1 MGLGRFA
8 NFITKS
14 IYNDIEEININ
25 NNIKKIISNYIIF
38 DINFLIYQGYIDIEN
53 EINDIN
59 KILLCKERQFDK
71 YIINVLDK
79 MINILLKQ
87 SHWNIISPYNIT
99 NYKDF
104 IDYINTKIDDILI
117 LDIVIFNKILN
128 LIFKNIYGTHHIQ
141 YIQSICIFFDGV
153 PSLSKMIEQRRRRI
167 KKYIESD
174 IKNNMYDAYLSN
186 LTLDNVKL
194 YEVLTNKYIFDNVEL
209 NNSLTFDYTI
219 LVANKFNIEKN
230 IYPSSIFI
238 INFEKF
244 IKTSLIINNVNII
257 INSSCCNGEADLKI
271 FKYIAEE
278 NINGEYCIHTIDSDL
293 IHQIL
298 VQQVYYDLNNKNIK
312 LSVCKY
318 TNNYINTEYIQIFN
332 ADLIIK
338 HILDLYNLCNNIIT
352 DNIKIIWDLC
362 FIFYLFGNDHIPEF
376 MEIGPELGMEYF
388 LQSHY
393 STLKNT
399 NIIDYTK
406 TIHID
411 LNKLSLYLT
420 KIYST
425 NRYNI
430 TKIILQKYFKINYQL
445 ITLFIEK
452 FNYIY
457 TDILIFLKKYIIY
470 KGLKLS
476 VEEYNNLY
484 DDDLRKVLINNFI
497 EGNLNDYNNIDIF
510 NLNDENK
517 KLFLS
522 YDKLI
527 EENINYYE
535 YKYNG
540 LILYKK
546 SLYITHN
553 CYNDI
558 CNFINIKSNYLLNIK
573 YPQYRDKYS
582 IDDYI
587 TYLEKISIQ
596 NYKQIFDK
604 NISNNYLKNMVH
616 LLYMQFDNMT
626 NYHSDNL
633 TYYKYIKPP
642 SLLELLVFLS
652 DVKKKQINIWLNEI
666 KNNNIY
672 NKYINSDNHY
682 KLITPYLDNNEIINN
697 IDFNYRDINIVDFFN
712 KN

>member
-59 KILLCKERQFDK
+59 KILLCKDQQFDK

-174 IKNNMYDAYLSN
+174 IKNNMYDTYLSN

-540 LILYKK
+540 LILYRK

-682 KLITPYLDNNEIINN
+682 KLITPYLDNNEILNN

>member
-174 IKNNMYDAYLSN
+174 IKNNMYDTYLSN

-376 MEIGPELGMEYF
+376 IEISPELGMEYF
-388 LQSHY
+388 LQTHY
-393 STLKNT
+393 ITLKNT
-399 NIIDYTK
+399 NIIDYSK
-406 TIHID
+406 IIHIN

-420 KIYST
+420 KVYST
-425 NRYNI
+425 NCYNI
-430 TKIILQKYFKINYQL
+430 TKIILQKFFKINYQL
-445 ITLFIEK
+445 IILFINK

-484 DDDLRKVLINNFI
+484 DDDLRKILINNFT
-497 EGNLNDYNNIDIF
+497 ESNLNDYNNIDIF
-510 NLNDENK
+510 NLNEENK

-535 YKYNG
+535 YEYNG

-558 CNFINIKSNYLLNIK
+558 CNFINVKSNYLSNIK
-573 YPQYRDKYS
+573 YPQYYDKYT
-582 IDDYI
+582 INDYI
-587 TYLEKISIQ
+587 NYLEKINVQ
-596 NYKQIFDK
+596 NYKHIFDK
-604 NISNNYLKNMVH
+604 NISNDYLKNMIH
-616 LLYMQFDNMT
+616 LLYSQFGNMT

-633 TYYKYIKPP
+633 TFYKYLKPP
-642 SLLELLVFLS
+642 TLLELLVFLS
-652 DVKKKQINIWLNEI
+652 DIKKKQIKIWLNTI
-666 KNNNIY
+666 KNDNVY
-672 NKYINSDNHY
+672 NKYINPDNHY
-682 KLITPYLDNNEIINN
+682 KLITPYLNNDIILNN
-697 IDFNYRDINIVDFFN
+697 KNFNYRNINIIDYFN
-712 KN
+712 